1 MVNGR
6 ADCAIECEEH
16 PTFIYHFSDLVISV
30 MIFLNSDFHL
40 FSYLNDPFDAH
51 STPCPTLSLAPFAD
65 RSVLTRLRFAT
76 GDTRLSPTEEGDS
89 GLSYMI
95 DI

>member
-6 ADCAIECEEH
+6 ADCAIECEKH

-40 FSYLNDPFDAH
+40 FAYQNGSVDAH
-51 STPCPTLSLAPFAD
+51 
-65 RSVLTRLRFAT
+65 
-76 GDTRLSPTEEGDS
+76 
-89 GLSYMI
+89 
-95 DI
+95 

>member
-6 ADCAIECEEH
+6 ADCAIECEKH

-40 FSYLNDPFDAH
+40 FSYQNGSVDAH
-51 STPCPTLSLAPFAD
+51 STPAPPFRWHPSLAGA
-65 RSVLTRLRFAT
+65 S
-76 GDTRLSPTEEGDS
+76 
-89 GLSYMI
+89 
-95 DI
+95 